1 MTPWLIPLAVL
12 VGLLLG
18 ALGGGGAILTVPIL
32 TYLLHLA
39 PAAATTGSLIVVGL
53 SSLVGLLPR
62 LRAGEVRVADGLTFG
77 LLGTAGALVGSRLS
91 TQVPGPILMTS
102 FAALLLLVAAL
113 MWRRRSRGR
122 TAGATPQPR
131 GWPVRIAAATG
142 VGLLTGFFG
151 VGGGF
156 VVVPTLTLVLGLPMT
171 TAVATSLL
179 VIALNAA
186 TSLAARAAGGL
197 VVDWSVIL
205 PFALLAV
212 VGTLLGAPLGRRV
225 GQARLQSA
233 FAVLLVLVAAGVA
246 IGNVPQLF

>member
-32 TYLLHLA
+32 TYLAHQA
-39 PAAATTGSLIVVGL
+39 PSAATTGSLIVVGT
-53 SSLVGLLPR
+53 SSLVGLVPR
-62 LRAGEVRVADGLTFG
+62 LRAGEVRVTEGLTFG

-91 TQVPGPILMTS
+91 TQVPGPVLMTA
-102 FAALLLLVAAL
+102 FAALLLVVATL
-113 MWRRRSRGR
+113 MWRRRSRG
-122 TAGATPQPR
+122 ASAAAPPQPR
-131 GWPVRIAAATG
+131 RWPVRVAAATG

-156 VVVPTLTLVLGLPMT
+156 VVVPALTLVLGLSMT

-179 VIALNAA
+179 VIAINAA
-186 TSLAARAAGGL
+186 SALASRAAGGL
-197 VVDWSVIL
+197 VVDWLVIL
-205 PFALLAV
+205 PFALLTV

-233 FAVLLVLVAAGVA
+233 FAVLLVLVAAVVA
-246 IGNVPQLF
+246 TLNVPQLF